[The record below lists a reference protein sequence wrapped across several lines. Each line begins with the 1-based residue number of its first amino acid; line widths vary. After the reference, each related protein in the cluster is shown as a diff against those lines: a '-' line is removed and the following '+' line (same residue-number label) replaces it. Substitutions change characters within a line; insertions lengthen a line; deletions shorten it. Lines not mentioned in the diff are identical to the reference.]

1 MLIIIPFEACPRV
14 PALLGSVCAAEIDI
28 VFYCLVWQSS
38 CVSHF
43 VILYINGLYSPIF
56 RHITERE
63 VTLTSYKLLTQFKNC
78 IYTILHILWIIS
90 YKILYIKY
98 IFPVFNNTGDMNGPI
113 YKQIIWKLG
122 QIFIHSSPTGL
133 QLYSHCHLTRNLYL
147 TKKND
152 SL

>member
-1 MLIIIPFEACPRV
+1 MKLVPRV
-14 PALLGSVCAAEIDI
+14 PGLLGSVCASEIDI

-90 YKILYIKY
+90 YKILYVKY

-113 YKQIIWKLG
+113 YKQIIRKLG
-122 QIFIHSSPTGL
+122 QIFIHSKVQRGYIFSL
-133 QLYSHCHLTRNLYL
+133 SHERYS
-147 TKKND
+147 
-152 SL
+152 S